1 MAKKRTILIA
11 VACISLTVFTVQT
24 LSQVPTRPPRLR
36 DMKGMT
42 EEERKKEM
50 ENWRFQR
57 RQQELKKSEERMKVM
72 AREAWK
78 RLLRVNERQWKL
90 IEPKNEKVGSLVYE
104 TWAGASGW
112 GGIEEQ
118 RFYWHRHSKGSGG
131 ISAKAPHEMTEGQKI
146 ADELVGLLEDEK
158 SKDEEIR
165 RKIDA
170 LQQVREKAR
179 KELPEAGKELAAL
192 LTNPRQEA
200 VFLLMGCID

>member
-1 MAKKRTILIA
+1 MAKKRTIRIA

-24 LSQVPTRPPRLR
+24 LSQVPTRHSRLR

-50 ENWRFQR
+50 ENWRYQR

-78 RLLRVNERQWKL
+78 RLLRVNERQWRI
-90 IEPKNEKVGSLVYE
+90 IEPKFEKVGSLVYE
-104 TWAGASGW
+104 KWAGASGW
-112 GGIEEQ
+112 GVSDAQ
-118 RFYWHRHSKGSGG
+118 NFHWHRHSKGSGG
-131 ISAKAPHEMTEGQKI
+131 KSAKAPHEMTEGQRI
-146 ADELVGLLEDEK
+146 ADEIVGLLEDEK

-179 KELPEAGKELAAL
+179 KELPEVGKELAAL

-200 VFLLMGCID
+200 IFLIMGYID